1 MPRPKKPELQKSR
14 DDFGALKP
22 LPRYYG
28 VRVADH
34 FPEIDIYKLGQAV
47 AGRIIYEEGYN
58 ALKAICLLY
67 PRKSRASKLLAA

>member
-1 MPRPKKPELQKSR
+1 MPRPKNPDLEKSR
-14 DDFGALKP
+14 DDFDALKP

-47 AGRIIYEEGYN
+47 AGRVIYKEGYE
-58 ALKAICLLY
+58 ALRAICLLY
-67 PRKSRASKLLAA
+67 PRKVKSNLLAA